1 MIVQIEIP
9 DDAIKQEGDVDNDD
23 IINTIDSGVHYM
35 FRVYSY
41 YHISN
46 SDIKISIK

>member
-1 MIVQIEIP
+1 MVLLKKEYGVDIV
-9 DDAIKQEGDVDNDD
+9 
-23 IINTIDSGVHYM
+23 NTIDSGMHYM

>member
-1 MIVQIEIP
+1 MVLLKKEY
-9 DDAIKQEGDVDNDD
+9 DVDNDD
-23 IINTIDSGVHYM
+23 IVNTINSGIYYM
-35 FRVYSY
+35 SRVYSY